1 MSQLVFCRGC
11 GAEVHETA
19 VACPKCGAQQKQ
31 SSVADA
37 NWVVALLLCFFLGWL
52 GAHRFYT
59 GRIGL
64 GILQLL
70 TLGGLGLWTLI
81 DFILLLCGKLK
92 DGKGNYV
99 SNS

>member
-11 GAEVHETA
+11 GTEIHESA
-19 VACPKCGAQQKQ
+19 LACPKCGAQQSQKTDTN
-31 SSVADA
+31 SNWIVA
-37 NWVVALLLCFFLGWL
+37 VLLCFFLGFI

-64 GILQLL
+64 GIAQLL

-92 DGKGNYV
+92 DSEGNYIK
-99 SNS
+99 N